1 MARSSKDRLSRE
13 IDMKKYIDNNHLATD
28 EDLASYFNV
37 SVNTIRLDRA
47 RLGIKELKER
57 LKGLVKNNIDKIE
70 SISKKHIVGDII
82 EFIKE
87 KKAVS
92 MLKTREYMVFENS
105 NIVTGSNIYSMA
117 ESLAI
122 SLIPNKVALV
132 GIANIKYVKPVYS
145 NETIYATAEVKNK
158 RDTSYIVWVII
169 KDKNEDVRF
178 KGKYILKGIK

>member
-1 MARSSKDRLSRE
+1 MPRNDKDRLLRE
-13 IDMKKYIDNNHLATD
+13 KNIIEYISSNPLETD
-28 EDLASYFNV
+28 ENLANYFNV
-37 SVNTIRLDRA
+37 SINTIRLDRS

-57 LKGLVKNNIDKIE
+57 LKELVKNNTDKVE
-70 SISKKHIVGDII
+70 SLSEKEIFGDII
-82 EFIKE
+82 NFAKG

-92 MLKTREYMVFENS
+92 MLKTKEHMVFENS
-105 NIVTGSNIYSMA
+105 NVVKGSSIYSMA

-122 SLIPNKVALV
+122 SLIPHKVALV

-169 KDKNEDVRF
+169 KDKDEDIKF